1 MILFRVL
8 VVLFRVGDGDI
19 VLPSTGCGRV
29 CVRACAYVW
38 VGVGGRMGRWVSGY
52 FIMTRS
58 DGRNI
63 YVTEALCTRRMTVVA
78 DFFVSSSFCRR
89 LTSPLINH

>member
-1 MILFRVL
+1 MGILYFHL
-8 VVLFRVGDGDI
+8 LG
-19 VLPSTGCGRV
+19 V
-29 CVRACAYVW
+29 CVCACVRVRARARVW
-38 VGVGGRMGRWVSGY
+38 VCGCVGVGGRMGRWVSGY